1 LTLILLF
8 VKIVEFKKK
17 KWVTFLKEQKFV
29 KENKE
34 SFGSFGNILLFD
46 MESSKL
52 FYFAAR
58 AQQVK
63 LKGKNATHWEHH
75 KEP

>member
-1 LTLILLF
+1 
-8 VKIVEFKKK
+8 
-17 KWVTFLKEQKFV
+17 
-29 KENKE
+29 
-34 SFGSFGNILLFD
+34 